1 MVEAIAWLRNDQN
14 KPEAIKIFGRFTRTQ
29 DEALLQRTYELSRK
43 ASRMVPY
50 ATEGGLRNILDFAP
64 ASDGKNLAP
73 ENFLDNS
80 FLRQLESSGYI
91 KSLYGKSHHSLMVRL
106 EFGYYAV
113 GEPVDYKLLRLAKWD
128 NS

>member
-1 MVEAIAWLRNDQN
+1 MAFRGPSCCKARSQQGISQDSRSVARSVFPFLVEAIAWLRNDQN

-43 ASRMVPY
+43 ASRMVLY
-50 ATEGGLRNILDFAP
+50 ATEGGLRNILDFAL

-80 FLRQLESSGYI
+80 FFRQLESSGDI
-91 KSLYGKSHHSLMVRL
+91 KSLYGK
-106 EFGYYAV
+106 
-113 GEPVDYKLLRLAKWD
+113 
-128 NS
+128 